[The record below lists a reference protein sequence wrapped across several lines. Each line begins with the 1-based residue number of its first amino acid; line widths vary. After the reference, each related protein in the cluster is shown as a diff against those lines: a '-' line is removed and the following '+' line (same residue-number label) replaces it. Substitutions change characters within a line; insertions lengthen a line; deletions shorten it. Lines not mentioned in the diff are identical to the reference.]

1 MHQKYVYHRVKEEIL
16 VRKIS
21 LKIKVSAKKL
31 FSIFQRQQV
40 GYGILPAQVILVSI
54 WR

>member
-21 LKIKVSAKKL
+21 LKIKVSAKKKCSQSFKGSRWVMEFYQL
-31 FSIFQRQQV
+31 K
-40 GYGILPAQVILVSI
+40 
-54 WR
+54 